1 MRKTFGLSLL
11 ALAVAFAAVL
21 VAIEKPPKDLQDLMK
36 SNGSIVDISLGIER
50 AAVDAKGA
58 AVAPPSLKAHVKAKD
73 YDGIASDAAT
83 LKANFTK
90 VEAFWTQ
97 RNIDDAIKIS
107 KAAVKASADLEAAAK
122 AKDDVAISSSAN
134 AVAATCRDC
143 HQAHR
148 LMQLT
153 DKTFL
158 VM

>member
-11 ALAVAFAAVL
+11 LLAVAFATVL
-21 VAIEKPPKDLQDLMK
+21 VAIEKPPKELQDLMK

-50 AAVDAKGA
+50 SAVDAKGA
-58 AVAPPSLKAHVKAKD
+58 AVAQPSLRGHIKAKD
-73 YDGIASDAAT
+73 YDAIASDAKT
-83 LKANFTK
+83 LNENFAK
-90 VEAFWTQ
+90 IEVFWTQ
-97 RNIDDAIKIS
+97 RNVDDAITIS

-122 AKDDVAISSSAN
+122 AKDDMSISSSAN

-158 VM
+158 LM